1 MFIFD
6 LPRLCIGGVTALIL
20 VPVSAAPFA
29 PSAPAVLVLLCYW
42 NEVSS
47 FCIKPA
53 SDLTWAIKSSFKI
66 ELVEMFGVSFSNPP

>member
-29 PSAPAVLVLLCYW
+29 PSAAVVLLYYW
-42 NEVSS
+42 KEVSS

-66 ELVEMFGVSFSNPP
+66 ELVDMFGVSFSKPP